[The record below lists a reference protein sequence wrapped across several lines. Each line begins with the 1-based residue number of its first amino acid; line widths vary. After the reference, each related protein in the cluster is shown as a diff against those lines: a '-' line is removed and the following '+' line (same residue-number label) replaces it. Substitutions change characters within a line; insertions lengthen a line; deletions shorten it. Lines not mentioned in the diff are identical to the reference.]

1 MGNGFP
7 RQSECRKLAKTQL
20 IKQRENKMEILK
32 DLSKESL
39 IALVALVAIGAI
51 AKEIGKQS

>member
-1 MGNGFP
+1 
-7 RQSECRKLAKTQL
+7 
-20 IKQRENKMEILK
+20 MEILK

-39 IALVALVAIGAI
+39 IALVALVAISAI

>member
-7 RQSECRKLAKTQL
+7 RQSEYRKLAKTQL
-20 IKQRENKMEILK
+20 IKQRENEMEILK

-39 IALVALVAIGAI
+39 IALVALAAIGAI
-51 AKEIGKQS
+51 AKIEKQS

>member
-20 IKQRENKMEILK
+20 IKQRENEMEILK

-39 IALVALVAIGAI
+39 IALVALAAIGAI
-51 AKEIGKQS
+51 AKIEKQS

>member
-1 MGNGFP
+1 
-7 RQSECRKLAKTQL
+7 
-20 IKQRENKMEILK
+20 MEILK
-32 DLSKESL
+32 GLSKESL